1 MPIDLAGLVRRRK
14 PEQRTEQLSPRDP
27 SELANDETFAAQP
40 GRPTLMPDTT
50 VYIHQ
55 AAGRLPASARRLVE
69 GALMFHCSVCLAE
82 LASEL
87 ANADVSHPR
96 WSDTRNHFDAVFS
109 RIPDTRLLVPDRD
122 VWMDAGL
129 IAGALART
137 QGFRREDQKEC
148 LNDAL
153 IYLTAAKAGLPVL
166 TENRGQFDLIQQL
179 APEGRFIHY
188 SALRS

>member
-1 MPIDLAGLVRRRK
+1 LPIDLAGLVRRRK
-14 PEQRTEQLSPRDP
+14 PEQRTDRLTPREAA
-27 SELANDETFAAQP
+27 ELVSDDAFAAQP
-40 GRPTLMPDTT
+40 GRPTLVPDTT

-55 AAGRLPASARRLVE
+55 AAGRLPRSARRLVE

-82 LASEL
+82 LASGL
-87 ANADVSHPR
+87 AHRDVSNPPWTEAR
-96 WSDTRNHFDAVFS
+96 DHFDRLFS
-109 RIPDTRLLVPDRD
+109 CIPDTRLLVPDREI
-122 VWMDAGL
+122 WIDAAL

-137 QGFRREDQKEC
+137 QQYRREDQKEC

-153 IYLTAAKAGLPVL
+153 IYLTASKADLPVL

-188 SALRS
+188 LATA